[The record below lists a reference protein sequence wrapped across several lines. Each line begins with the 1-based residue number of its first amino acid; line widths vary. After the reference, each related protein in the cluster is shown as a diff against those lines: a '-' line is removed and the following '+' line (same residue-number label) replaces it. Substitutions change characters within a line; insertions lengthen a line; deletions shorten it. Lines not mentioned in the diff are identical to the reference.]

1 MSNSIETKI
10 IGVGSYLP
18 ENKVS
23 NHDLEEILDTSDE
36 WIRQRTGIETRHWAD
51 TNTATSDLA
60 LKASLEA
67 IDHAGIKK
75 EDIDFILVAS
85 CSADADIPGVS
96 CFLQAKLDL
105 ATVPTLEIKQQC
117 SGFVYGMV
125 LADSLIKSGQ
135 YKNILLVGA
144 ELQSKGLDKTP
155 NGRNVSIL
163 FGDGA
168 GAFVLSANTEG
179 NGRVICS
186 DLHAEGK
193 YADLI
198 MD

>member
-1 MSNSIETKI
+1 M
-10 IGVGSYLP
+10 
-18 ENKVS
+18 
-23 NHDLEEILDTSDE
+23 
-36 WIRQRTGIETRHWAD
+36 
-51 TNTATSDLA
+51 
-60 LKASLEA
+60 
-67 IDHAGIKK
+67 
-75 EDIDFILVAS
+75 
-85 CSADADIPGVS
+85 
-96 CFLQAKLDL
+96 
-105 ATVPTLEIKQQC
+105 PTLEIKQQC

-179 NGRVICS
+179 NG
-186 DLHAEGK
+186 HAS
-193 YADLI
+193 YLL
-198 MD
+198 